1 MGTGSSSQGGL
12 VTDINVTPLVDV
24 VLVLLVIL
32 MVTATAVA
40 NRTIALDLP
49 KTSAGSAEGAAQ
61 QLVVAVDETGALYL
75 GMDLATDQQ
84 VRERARALAAADP
97 NASVVLAAAAMAR
110 HQAVVHAIELLR
122 AEHVSKIA
130 IVVKGTGGP

>member
-61 QLVVAVDETGALYL
+61 PLVVAVDDQGALYL